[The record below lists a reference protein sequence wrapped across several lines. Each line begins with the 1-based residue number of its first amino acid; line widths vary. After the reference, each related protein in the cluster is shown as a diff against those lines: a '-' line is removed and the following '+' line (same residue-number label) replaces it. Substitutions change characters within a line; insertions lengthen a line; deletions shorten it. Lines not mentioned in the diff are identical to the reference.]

1 MSENLNRGACDF
13 SQYDTMTNEAL
24 EELLRL
30 DSEASEGQESDT
42 ERLLYIMELL
52 AQRDRQLR
60 RTGNTAQEA
69 WKAFQQDYLPIADDP
84 KEDPEPKPTA
94 KPVRLRLYRW
104 IAVAAAMAMLI
115 AIPVVASAYGWQ
127 EFWNAVAKW
136 TKDTFSFVGSENT
149 SHTSPS
155 PEKTNHYSSLQEAI
169 AAAGLQNDALPVWI
183 PERFELENIL
193 VHETPVQKS
202 FRVFY
207 YCGENNLSICIHTYV
222 SAAPEHV
229 EIDETL
235 MEIYEV
241 SGRKFYI
248 FCNFDHV
255 RAAWIEGNHECYISG
270 DLTLEELKQ
279 IVDSIPAK

>member
-1 MSENLNRGACDF
+1 MSEDLNRKACDF

-24 EELLRL
+24 EALLRL
-30 DSEASEGQESDT
+30 DSEAPEGQESDT

-52 AQRDRQLR
+52 ARRDRQLCK
-60 RTGNTAQEA
+60 TGNTAQEA
-69 WKAFQQDYLPIADDP
+69 WQAFQQEYLPIVDEPEEA
-84 KEDPEPKPTA
+84 PEPKPTA

-115 AIPVVASAYGWQ
+115 AIPVAASAFGWQ

-169 AAAGLQNDALPVWI
+169 VAAGLRNDVLPAWI
-183 PERFELENIL
+183 PERFELDYIT
-193 VHETPVQKS
+193 VHETPSQIN
-202 FRVFY
+202 FRAFY
-207 YCGENNLSICIHTYV
+207 YCGDNSLNICIQTYGG
-222 SAAPEHV
+222 ADPTHV
-229 EIDETL
+229 EINEEPL
-235 MEIYEV
+235 EIYET
-241 SGRKFYI
+241 SGTEFYI
-248 FCNFDHV
+248 FRNLDQV

-270 DLTLEELKQ
+270 DLTIEELKRM
-279 IVDSIPAK
+279 IDSIGKK